1 MIVTINN
8 RKFDA
13 QFDVVESIERGTLT
27 DFNIEGL
34 IRTVSVGQIELVGK
48 AYEYICQLLCLDGCS
63 FLDVYIE
70 ICGNHYS
77 FKAFNDEVVLDKNR
91 SKVTITLTDDNFGA
105 YLKNNID
112 KEYPVNLT
120 TTKILGK
127 EFRPDRRQ
135 MLWVTNSL
143 GDKVYGQHFYGIRF
157 VDVFEEVLKRATK
170 NRLKLDVV
178 PTEIDE
184 WYLTTFSAIRNLR
197 FLDERNPNIVVSL
210 KCLLETLF
218 KLRAYSFVIDGNK
231 FSIVE
236 RSGFQEPDIMVQ
248 AASIERFEKLNTENV
263 FASIKTGDDSHFIYA
278 NNLQH
283 NWSFEDDDGVVTFR
297 GVETVEGD
305 TSAALTDFLNKA
317 YSDNDSPTNHAPSTW
332 INENDC
338 ANSSELDLSS
348 GCISW
353 SSNAAESQVYSD
365 DNKLG
370 DRLFLVETQIVS
382 GNVQTVFEA
391 TQMPYH
397 LTGPG
402 SPSPFYNRFTW
413 NPNFRTSKIFEFWKG
428 FIRGGYFIGRGGNGN
443 WHFQQSDGVALVQ
456 DIVSINVI
464 NHWFDFNVTLQTN
477 NGIDSKYC
485 YTALS
490 GESRRIFLS
499 GTISIDGLP
508 TPTTNGYEVVVSCI
522 SANGNLIWDIVRSTA
537 MSNNGD
543 TFAFTIDRRMYIPP
557 SATVCV
563 KVVQSEP
570 FFPAEDNVVVE
581 VQGLV
586 QWISNYADDQ
596 RGREETGT
604 DNNII
609 EADIDTYI
617 NPCCSIPLRGFAG
630 VDGKGFFVKK
640 LERDI
645 KSGKTKINAIR
656 KCLN

>member
-34 IRTVSVGQIELVGK
+34 IRTVSVGQIELVGE

-63 FLDVYIE
+63 FLDVFIE

-112 KEYPVNLT
+112 KEYPVNLPT
-120 TTKILGK
+120 TRILGK

-143 GDKVYGQHFYGIRF
+143 GNKVYGDYFYGIRF
-157 VDVFEEVLKRATK
+157 VEVFEEVLKIVTK

-178 PTEIDE
+178 PTEINE

-263 FASIKTGDDSHFIYA
+263 FASIKTGDDTHFTYA

-283 NWSFEDDDGVVTFR
+283 NWSFEDDSGIVTFR

-370 DRLFLVETQIVS
+370 DRLFLVETEIVS

-413 NPNFRTSKIFEFWKG
+413 NPNFRTSKIFEYWKG
-428 FIRGGYFIGRGGNGN
+428 FIRGGYFVGREGNSN
-443 WHFQQSDGVALVQ
+443 WHFQQTDGVPLVAE
-456 DIVSINVI
+456 NVAG
-464 NHWFDFNVTLQTN
+464 NFRLHKLAPNFTLQTN
-477 NGIDSKYC
+477 NGIGLNFC
-485 YTALS
+485 YKALT

-499 GTISIDGLP
+499 GTVRLTGLS
-508 TPTTNGYEVVVSCI
+508 TPITDNYEAQVYCVS
-522 SANGNLIWDIVRSTA
+522 SNSNLIWDIVRSTT
-537 MSNNGD
+537 MTNNGD
-543 TFAFTIDRRMYIPP
+543 TFSFTIDRRMYIPP
-557 SATVCV
+557 NATVCAFL
-563 KVVQSEP
+563 VQISP
-570 FFPAEDNVVVE
+570 TTVAPDAVLE
-581 VQGLV
+581 VQGLL

-596 RGREETGT
+596 RAREETGT
-604 DNNII
+604 DSNII

>member
-34 IRTVSVGQIELVGK
+34 IRTVSVGQIELVGE

-63 FLDVYIE
+63 FLDVFIE

-112 KEYPVNLT
+112 KEYPVNLPT
-120 TTKILGK
+120 TRILGK

-178 PTEIDE
+178 PTEINE

-236 RSGFQEPDIMVQ
+236 RSGFQEPDIMIE

-263 FASIKTGDDSHFIYA
+263 FASIKTGDDSHFTYA

-297 GVETVEGD
+297 GVETVEGEA
-305 TSAALTDFLNKA
+305 SEALTYFLNRA

-370 DRLFLVETQIVS
+370 DRLFLVETEIVS

-413 NPNFRTSKIFEFWKG
+413 NPKFRTSKIFEYWKG
-428 FIRGGYFIGRGGNGN
+428 FIRGGYFVGREGNSN
-443 WHFQQSDGVALVQ
+443 WHFEQTDGVPLVAE
-456 DIVSINVI
+456 NVAG
-464 NHWFDFNVTLQTN
+464 NVRFHKLAPNFTLQTN
-477 NGIDSKYC
+477 NGIGLNFC
-485 YTALS
+485 YKALT

-499 GTISIDGLP
+499 GTVRLTGLS
-508 TPTTNGYEVVVSCI
+508 TPITDNYEAQVYCVS
-522 SANGNLIWDIVRSTA
+522 SNSNLIWDIVRSTT
-537 MSNNGD
+537 MTNNGD
-543 TFAFTIDRRMYIPP
+543 TFTFTIDRRMYIPP
-557 SATVCV
+557 NATVCAFL
-563 KVVQSEP
+563 VQRSP
-570 FFPAEDNVVVE
+570 TTVAPDAVLE
-581 VQGLV
+581 VQGLL
-586 QWISNYADDQ
+586 QWISNYDDDQ
-596 RGREETGT
+596 RAREETGT
-604 DNNII
+604 DKNII

-617 NPCCSIPLRGFAG
+617 DPCCSIPLRGFAG
-630 VDGKGFFVKK
+630 IDGNGFFVKK

-656 KCLN
+656 KCFN